1 MKAWFRYNT
10 GFVNI
15 DDNHVYLTNSGNWS
29 EIADLEEKG
38 ITTNKKSRRRK
49 KKSSLFMAYLVVF
62 IMGVLIL
69 NLTRGRSMVLISGTL
84 ALGYFAY
91 RYMQPNLSLAFKI
104 PKSKVLSIT
113 IMVDGIQITFTD
125 NDGNED
131 VAELKGLDE
140 KAMEF
145 FSTLKASLQV

>member
-1 MKAWFRYNT
+1 MKAWFGYNT

-84 ALGYFAY
+84 ALGYFCLPLYAT
-91 RYMQPNLSLAFKI
+91 QSLARF
-104 PKSKVLSIT
+104 
-113 IMVDGIQITFTD
+113 
-125 NDGNED
+125 
-131 VAELKGLDE
+131 
-140 KAMEF
+140 
-145 FSTLKASLQV
+145 

>member
-1 MKAWFRYNT
+1 
-10 GFVNI
+10 
-15 DDNHVYLTNSGNWS
+15 
-29 EIADLEEKG
+29 
-38 ITTNKKSRRRK
+38 
-49 KKSSLFMAYLVVF
+49 
-62 IMGVLIL
+62 
-69 NLTRGRSMVLISGTL
+69 
-84 ALGYFAY
+84 
-91 RYMQPNLSLAFKI
+91 MQPNLSLAFKI

-145 FSTLKASLQV
+145 FSNAESFLAGLTVL